1 LRTPWKIEKGGAEL
15 ILLIQNHAK
24 GNYVPASI
32 LRAAG
37 YQVIEAADGVEGAAL
52 LTKHRF
58 DLAIADVLLP
68 NLGGIAIAA
77 RIRVAWPDLPII
89 LAGDLGPTGAETI
102 LKQPIRT
109 LRTPIDVMELLAT
122 IKDMLTRRN
131 PIKARTVF
139 APELITTLHWEN
151 HAGE

>member
-1 LRTPWKIEKGGAEL
+1 M

-37 YQVIEAADGVEGAAL
+37 YEVIEAADGVEGAAL
-52 LTKHRF
+52 LNKHRF

-68 NLGGIAIAA
+68 NLGGIAVAA

-89 LAGDLGPTGAETI
+89 LAGDLRPSGAETI

-122 IKDMLTRRN
+122 VKDMLTPRK
-131 PIKARTVF
+131 PATITKVF
-139 APELITTLHWEN
+139 ASDLRPTLHWEQ
-151 HAGE
+151 HASE